1 MMRAAACASANA
13 CVRRRISANRYAAR
27 RFRKCSLIRGMARPQ
42 YNPPPRAWHLE
53 VAMVLREDN
62 VIETVTGDRSP
73 HYEPFGWHHWPEH
86 PWLSYQFRRGLG
98 ETQEGGGTVSE
109 CFAAASRM
117 IAGDT
122 DPVIASGRPWPTEIL
137 RAA

>member
-62 VIETVTGDRSP
+62 VIETV
-73 HYEPFGWHHWPEH
+73 
-86 PWLSYQFRRGLG
+86 
-98 ETQEGGGTVSE
+98 
-109 CFAAASRM
+109 
-117 IAGDT
+117 
-122 DPVIASGRPWPTEIL
+122 GRPLAAL
-137 RAA
+137 RAVRLAPLAGAPVAVLPVPAGSRRDPGG

>member
-1 MMRAAACASANA
+1 
-13 CVRRRISANRYAAR
+13 
-27 RFRKCSLIRGMARPQ
+27 MARPQ

-53 VAMVLREDN
+53 VAMALREDN

-98 ETQEGGGTVSE
+98 ETPGGRRRYGVL
-109 CFAAASRM
+109 ASRV
-117 IAGDT
+117 AGR
-122 DPVIASGRPWPTEIL
+122 GRPKFCARRGRGGAWPPAHRDEL
-137 RAA
+137 LAARRRLLPPGRGFPGRGRSAA